1 LANPSLANVPSNQVR
16 YFEQFV
22 QDNKLSK
29 RLYTPTRK
37 GVLVPVAD
45 IDNMIV
51 RDGKVVSTIDYSEV
65 NAQTHKEISESFMSE
80 TFASAPETIE
90 FSQDGEVYKT
100 RLMLPMKE
108 IFFMNLYIDL
118 PEDALDYSEEQQ
130 EAVAKRENLMRNGF
144 YYVNAEGEESH
155 AAFFM
160 RTPSQA
166 RQLQGIFIDTS
177 FMSPV
182 EALKALGNELVA
194 YAKLDDKGNYILDVD
209 KMITRPGL
217 AGTNTVASK
226 T

>member
-1 LANPSLANVPSNQVR
+1 MNNNTNKETRMMLKQNNYLFTVQDILGALSKAEGFKSRNSKNFARVLASMQKGIGLLDILANPSLANVPANQVR

-100 RLMLPMKE
+100 RLMLP
-108 IFFMNLYIDL
+108 
-118 PEDALDYSEEQQ
+118 
-130 EAVAKRENLMRNGF
+130 
-144 YYVNAEGEESH
+144 
-155 AAFFM
+155 
-160 RTPSQA
+160 
-166 RQLQGIFIDTS
+166 
-177 FMSPV
+177 
-182 EALKALGNELVA
+182 
-194 YAKLDDKGNYILDVD
+194 
-209 KMITRPGL
+209 
-217 AGTNTVASK
+217 
-226 T
+226 